1 MERGAWWATF
11 HGISKSWT
19 RLSDQ
24 TTTRSGL
31 EFPERTGARM
41 ETFWKRELVGFPWNE
56 VCIVNRLLSGVMLTG
71 AGSVRLTQ
79 IWKGSSFYMW
89 TIMVLNTSPMLL
101 AAFTTRSKEMSLPEI
116 TCYSKVGSVAGEGF
130 ICLERSL
137 AQEVLKNIVEWIY
150 DFMEA
155 TKGFPGG
162 SDSKESACNV
172 ETGVWSQVRKE
183 IWSLEKGMAICSIV
197 LACRIPWIE
206 EPGRLQSIGSQR
218 IRHDWATNTNTKLK
232 ALEKKSPTE

>member
-41 ETFWKRELVGFPWNE
+41 ATFWKRELVGFPWNE

-101 AAFTTRSKEMSLPEI
+101 AAFTTCSKEMSLPEI
-116 TCYSKVGSVAGEGF
+116 TCYSKVVGNVAGKGF

-137 AQEVLKNIVEWIY
+137 AQEVLKNICWMNLWFY
-150 DFMEA
+150 
-155 TKGFPGG
+155 G
-162 SDSKESACNV
+162 SYE
-172 ETGVWSQVRKE
+172 
-183 IWSLEKGMAICSIV
+183 
-197 LACRIPWIE
+197 
-206 EPGRLQSIGSQR
+206 RLFWWLRQ
-218 IRHDWATNTNTKLK
+218 
-232 ALEKKSPTE
+232 